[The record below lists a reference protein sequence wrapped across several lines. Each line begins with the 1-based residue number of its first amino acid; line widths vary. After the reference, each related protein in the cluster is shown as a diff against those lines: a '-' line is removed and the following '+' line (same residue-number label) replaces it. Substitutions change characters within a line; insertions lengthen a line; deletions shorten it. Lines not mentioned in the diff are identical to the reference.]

1 MKTARIYQRVST
13 ENQDLER
20 QDSLITLA
28 KEQGFY
34 IAGVY
39 REKASGVDQNRPEL
53 EKLINDLQEG
63 DYLIAEKIDRI
74 SRLPLAHAEK
84 LIERI
89 KSKGAKLL
97 IPGIID
103 FSDVKPDNPDK
114 ILEIVLDTM
123 QTMLMKIALQMAR
136 DDYETRRKRQ
146 KEGIEL
152 AKKKGMYKGRKPII
166 DENLIYEMLD
176 KGFNI
181 ARTAEIAKC
190 STSSVKRIAKKRKIM
205 YDNL

>member
-20 QDSLITLA
+20 QDSLVSLA
-28 KEQGFY
+28 KDQGFY

-74 SRLPLAHAEK
+74 TRLPLAHAEK

-103 FSDVKPDNPDK
+103 FSDIKPDNPDK

-152 AKKKGMYKGRKPII
+152 DKQKGMYKGRKPII

-190 STSSVKRIAKKRKIM
+190 SISSVKRIAKKRKTA
-205 YDNL
+205 

>member
-1 MKTARIYQRVST
+1 MKVARIYQRVST
-13 ENQDLER
+13 ENQELER

-39 REKASGVDQNRPEL
+39 REKASGVDQNRPEM

-89 KSKGAKLL
+89 KAKGAKLL

-103 FSDVKPDNPDK
+103 LSDVKADTSDK
-114 ILEIVLDTM
+114 IAEIVLDTM
-123 QTMLMKIALQMAR
+123 QTMLLKIALQMAR

-146 KEGIEL
+146 KEGIKI
-152 AKKKGMYKGRKPII
+152 AKKNGKYTGRKATIN
-166 DENLIYEMLD
+166 ENAILTMLNNGLSIS
-176 KGFNI
+176 K
-181 ARTAEIAKC
+181 TAAIAKC
-190 STSSVKRIAKKRKIM
+190 SISSVKRIAKKNKT
-205 YDNL
+205 

>member
-13 ENQDLER
+13 ENQELER

-28 KEQGFY
+28 KDQGFY

-103 FSDVKPDNPDK
+103 FSDIKPDNPDK

-190 STSSVKRIAKKRKIM
+190 SISSVKRIAKKRKTV
-205 YDNL
+205 

>member
-1 MKTARIYQRVST
+1 MLK
-13 ENQDLER
+13 
-20 QDSLITLA
+20 
-28 KEQGFY
+28 
-34 IAGVY
+34 
-39 REKASGVDQNRPEL
+39 
-53 EKLINDLQEG
+53 
-63 DYLIAEKIDRI
+63 
-74 SRLPLAHAEK
+74 
-84 LIERI
+84 
-89 KSKGAKLL
+89 
-97 IPGIID
+97 
-103 FSDVKPDNPDK
+103 DNPDK

-152 AKKKGMYKGRKPII
+152 AKKKGMYKGRRPTI
-166 DENLIYEMLD
+166 DKNLIYEMLD
-176 KGFNI
+176 KGVNI

>member
-20 QDSLITLA
+20 QDSLVTLA
-28 KEQGFY
+28 KDQGFY

-74 SRLPLAHAEK
+74 TRLPLAHAEK

-103 FSDVKPDNPDK
+103 FSDIKPDNPDK

-152 AKKKGMYKGRKPII
+152 AKKKGMYKGRKPTI

-190 STSSVKRIAKKRKIM
+190 SISSVKRIAKKRKTV
-205 YDNL
+205 

>member
-1 MKTARIYQRVST
+1 MKIARIYQRVST
-13 ENQDLER
+13 ENQELER

-39 REKASGVDQNRPEL
+39 REKASGVDQNRPEM

-89 KSKGAKLL
+89 KAKGAKLL

-103 FSDVKPDNPDK
+103 LSDVKADTSDK
-114 ILEIVLDTM
+114 IAEIVLDAM
-123 QTMLMKIALQMAR
+123 QTMLLKIALQMAR

-146 KEGIEL
+146 KEGIEI
-152 AKKKGMYKGRKPII
+152 AKKNGKYTGRKATIN
-166 DENLIYEMLD
+166 ENAILTMLNNGLSIS
-176 KGFNI
+176 K
-181 ARTAEIAKC
+181 TAETAKC
-190 STSSVKRIAKKRKIM
+190 SISSVKRIAKKNKT
-205 YDNL
+205 

>member
-20 QDSLITLA
+20 QDSLVSLA
-28 KEQGFY
+28 KDQGFY

-74 SRLPLAHAEK
+74 TRLPLAHAEK

-89 KSKGAKLL
+89 KAKGAKLL

-103 FSDVKPDNPDK
+103 LSDVKADTSDK
-114 ILEIVLDTM
+114 IAEIVLDTM
-123 QTMLMKIALQMAR
+123 QTMLLKIALQMAR

-146 KEGIEL
+146 KEGIDI
-152 AKKKGMYKGRKPII
+152 AKKNGKYTGRKATIN
-166 DENLIYEMLD
+166 ENAILTMLNNGLSFS
-176 KGFNI
+176 K
-181 ARTAEIAKC
+181 TAEIAKC
-190 STSSVKRIAKKRKIM
+190 SISSVKRIAKKNKT
-205 YDNL
+205 

>member
-89 KSKGAKLL
+89 KSRGAKLL

-103 FSDVKPDNPDK
+103 FSDIKPDNPDK

>member
-13 ENQDLER
+13 ENQELER
-20 QDSLITLA
+20 QDSLVAIA
-28 KEQGFY
+28 KDQGFY

-103 FSDVKPDNPDK
+103 FSDIKHDNPDK

-152 AKKKGMYKGRKPII
+152 AKKKGMYKGRKPTI
-166 DENLIYEMLD
+166 DENLILEMLD

-190 STSSVKRIAKKRKIM
+190 SISSVKRIAKKRKAV
-205 YDNL
+205 

>member
-20 QDSLITLA
+20 QDSLVSLA
-28 KEQGFY
+28 KDQGFY

-74 SRLPLAHAEK
+74 SRLPLPHAEK

-103 FSDVKPDNPDK
+103 FSDIKPDNPDK

-152 AKKKGMYKGRKPII
+152 AKKKGMYKGRKPTI
-166 DENLIYEMLD
+166 DENLIFEMLD

-190 STSSVKRIAKKRKIM
+190 SISSVKRIAKKRKTV
-205 YDNL
+205 

>member
-1 MKTARIYQRVST
+1 MKVARIYQRVST
-13 ENQDLER
+13 ENQELER

-39 REKASGVDQNRPEL
+39 REKASGVDQNRPEM

-89 KSKGAKLL
+89 KAKGAKLL

-103 FSDVKPDNPDK
+103 LSDVKADTSDK
-114 ILEIVLDTM
+114 IAEIVLDTM
-123 QTMLMKIALQMAR
+123 QTMLLKIALQMAR

-146 KEGIEL
+146 KEGIDI
-152 AKKKGMYKGRKPII
+152 AKKNGKYTGRKATIN
-166 DENLIYEMLD
+166 ENAILTMLNNGLSFS
-176 KGFNI
+176 K
-181 ARTAEIAKC
+181 TAEIAKC
-190 STSSVKRIAKKRKIM
+190 SISSVKRIAKKNKT
-205 YDNL
+205 

>member
-20 QDSLITLA
+20 QDSLVSLA
-28 KEQGFY
+28 KDQGFY

-53 EKLINDLQEG
+53 EKLINDLQDG

-103 FSDVKPDNPDK
+103 FSDIKPDNPDK
-114 ILEIVLDTM
+114 ILEIVLNTM

-152 AKKKGMYKGRKPII
+152 AKKKGMYKGRRPTI

-190 STSSVKRIAKKRKIM
+190 SISSVKRIAKKRKTV
-205 YDNL
+205 

>member
-1 MKTARIYQRVST
+1 MKIARIYQRVST

-20 QDSLITLA
+20 QDSLVSLA
-28 KEQGFY
+28 KDQGFY

-103 FSDVKPDNPDK
+103 FSDIKPDNPDK

-152 AKKKGMYKGRKPII
+152 AKKKGMYKGRRPTI

-190 STSSVKRIAKKRKIM
+190 SISSVKRIAKKRKA
-205 YDNL
+205 L